1 LTGKEVRKLRGR
13 QFVAVKNRTN
23 SEETISASQDSHKPK
38 VQEQENE
45 IDIKFEEQKGKVHK
59 RTKAKIQVNNFLTE
73 ADEFVNEDGEEIE
86 YFDGA

>member
-1 LTGKEVRKLRGR
+1 M
-13 QFVAVKNRTN
+13 
-23 SEETISASQDSHKPK
+23 
-38 VQEQENE
+38 QEQENE